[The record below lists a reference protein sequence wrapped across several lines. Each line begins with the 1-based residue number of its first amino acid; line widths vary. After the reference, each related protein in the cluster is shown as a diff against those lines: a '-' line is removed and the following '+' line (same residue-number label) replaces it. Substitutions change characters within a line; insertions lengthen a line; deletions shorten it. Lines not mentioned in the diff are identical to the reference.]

1 MYAYTLATIGGSSR
15 LTQVWKAN
23 LTLGG
28 EGTSAAVR
36 AGVVYVAASNELV
49 ALDATTGA
57 MLGSA
62 PIGSVHWESPM
73 IARGVVYVTDESH
86 NLTAFQIVPSA
97 TGQSRVRA
105 RPAVVR

>member
-1 MYAYTLATIGGSSR
+1 MYAYTLTTMGGASQ
-15 LTQVWKAN
+15 LTQVWKTS

-28 EGTSAAVR
+28 EGTSPAVR

-57 MLGSA
+57 TLGSA
-62 PIGSVHWESPM
+62 TIGAVHWESPM

-86 NLTAFQIVPSA
+86 NLTAFQIVPNS
-97 TGQSRVRA
+97 TGQSRTR
-105 RPAVVR
+105 RR